1 MSVFID
7 LVAVLG
13 RLLEPVLAESATAAA
28 IVLFTVLVRL
38 ALHPLSRAAFR
49 GATPVA
55 GLLPVLLQLPVF
67 FLMYR
72 AFSSAEIGGAANE
85 LLGHRLFAAPL
96 GDRWGE
102 ALGEGGLFGE
112 SGLVFLGLFAAVAVV
127 AAWSA
132 VRGRKAV
139 ALAAV
144 TGGAGAGGAA
154 GVKAAG
160 GKAAGVKEGVRNGS
174 GATGNGAQAGGV
186 NGGRAKAD
194 GGTGGGGNGGRA
206 KADGGKAGGGKPG
219 GAKASGVKAGG
230 AKAGGA
236 KAGGAK
242 VGGGKGSGGGGAGA
256 VAGLSAE
263 QQEVMRKL
271 GGVLPLLS
279 FGTLITAALV
289 PLAAGLYLVT
299 TTAWSVAERIWLQ
312 HRKDRAEAAERA
324 VSGAERSAM

>member
-55 GLLPVLLQLPVF
+55 GILPVLLQLPVF

-96 GDRWGE
+96 GDRWGD

-112 SGLVFLGLFAAVAVV
+112 SGLVFLGLFAVVAVV

-144 TGGAGAGGAA
+144 TGGAGASGAGAGGLQATRGKGGEAKGREAKAGGGA
-154 GVKAAG
+154 
-160 GKAAGVKEGVRNGS
+160 
-174 GATGNGAQAGGV
+174 
-186 NGGRAKAD
+186 
-194 GGTGGGGNGGRA
+194 GGGGNGGRA
-206 KADGGKAGGGKPG
+206 KAGAGKARGARAGGGKAGAG
-219 GAKASGVKAGG
+219 KAGG
-230 AKAGGA
+230 LGA
-236 KAGGAK
+236 SGA
-242 VGGGKGSGGGGAGA
+242 GGAGA

-312 HRKDRAEAAERA
+312 HRKDRAEAAGRA

>member
-7 LVAVLG
+7 LVALLG

-55 GLLPVLLQLPVF
+55 GILPVLLQLPVF

-96 GDRWGE
+96 GDRWGD
-102 ALGEGGLFGE
+102 ALGEGGLFGAR
-112 SGLVFLGLFAAVAVV
+112 GLVFLGLFAVVAVV

-132 VRGRKAV
+132 ARARKTA
-139 ALAAV
+139 ALMAA
-144 TGGAGAGGAA
+144 AGATATA
-154 GVKAAG
+154 TAG
-160 GKAAGVKEGVRNGS
+160 GK
-174 GATGNGAQAGGV
+174 
-186 NGGRAKAD
+186 
-194 GGTGGGGNGGRA
+194 
-206 KADGGKAGGGKPG
+206 
-219 GAKASGVKAGG
+219 GAKAAKGKAGG
-230 AKAGGA
+230 AKAAGA
-236 KAGGAK
+236 KAA
-242 VGGGKGSGGGGAGA
+242 KGSGAGGARAAGAA
-256 VAGLSAE
+256 VALTAE
-263 QQEVMRKL
+263 QQELMRKV

-299 TTAWSVAERIWLQ
+299 TTAWSVAERAWLQ
-312 HRKDRAEAAERA
+312 YRKDRAERAEGA

>member
-38 ALHPLSRAAFR
+38 ALYPLSRASFR

-96 GDRWGE
+96 GDRWGD

-112 SGLVFLGLFAAVAVV
+112 RGLVFLGLFAVVAVV

-132 VRGRKAV
+132 VRGRRAA
-139 ALAAV
+139 ALAAA
-144 TGGAGAGGAA
+144 TGGAGDSGAKAGAVKPGRGGGAA
-154 GVKAAG
+154 
-160 GKAAGVKEGVRNGS
+160 
-174 GATGNGAQAGGV
+174 
-186 NGGRAKAD
+186 
-194 GGTGGGGNGGRA
+194 
-206 KADGGKAGGGKPG
+206 
-219 GAKASGVKAGG
+219 GAKASGAKAGG
-230 AKAGGA
+230 VKGGRAKAGGA
-236 KAGGAK
+236 KAGGLKA
-242 VGGGKGSGGGGAGA
+242 GGLKASGAGGAGA

-312 HRKDRAEAAERA
+312 HRKDRAERAGLAAG
-324 VSGAERSAM
+324 GAGRSVM